1 MFNKYYQDE
10 LSYLREMGREF
21 SQAHPDAAPYLS
33 EAGADPDVERLLEGF
48 AFLSGR
54 IRQRLD
60 D

>member
-1 MFNKYYQDE
+1 
-10 LSYLREMGREF
+10 MGREF
-21 SQAHPDAAPYLS
+21 SLATPMRPPTS

-60 D
+60 DHFPRSPTR